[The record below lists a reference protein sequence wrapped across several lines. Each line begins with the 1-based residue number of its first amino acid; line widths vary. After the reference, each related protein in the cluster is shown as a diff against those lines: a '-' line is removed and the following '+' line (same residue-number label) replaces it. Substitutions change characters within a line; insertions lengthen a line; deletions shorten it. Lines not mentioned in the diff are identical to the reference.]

1 MALILGSLSPIAA
14 PCQTEI
20 TPRSFRFDVAPGPL
34 TDVLRAL
41 SRQAGVEIVTT
52 QPASVRVAQP
62 IRGRMTIEA
71 AIARALAGLPLVAR
85 AAGGGY
91 VVVPGNPVPAA
102 APAPEPALIV
112 VTGYREAVRQSIALK
127 RRAAGVREATRA
139 QDIADFPDRNVAD
152 ALQRLPGVAVSRDN
166 GEGRQVSLRG
176 LGPLFTRTTL
186 NGVDALA
193 TTASGFDNRGSV
205 SRERRFDYSVFE
217 ASLLSQVVVEKSW
230 AADADAGG
238 IGGTVAL
245 QTVRPFDR
253 PGNETLVS
261 LRARAGGNGMATTPQ
276 GTVEL
281 SRRNA
286 QWGVLFAASFSSNH
300 VAEFGYRN
308 WDWAPITFGAA
319 NLGPDI
325 LPEQRA
331 RLTGAA
337 GRPVYGPRA
346 ATYSSWINRLDR
358 LNLVAA
364 VQHQGDDGTELSVDW
379 VHAAFADHRDERS
392 LAAAGDNGLTG
403 DVTGTQRLLAAT
415 IVGDTLAAARYS
427 GVDLRTEAKR
437 TEDRTRFDQATL
449 SLRTPIDAA
458 TVVQLT
464 LGYNRSAFHGPVFDK
479 VFLQTRNQDFATIST
494 GGAPRNVYGFDP
506 ADPAVW
512 SLMRADAR
520 EDAIDNS
527 NAQARLT
534 VDRTLASGVTLRAG
548 ASWRRF
554 ANSGYQRR
562 ARVDYP
568 GGGPAVTAWFGGP
581 TIAPYV
587 VADVDATY
595 AATGQRRD
603 LTEAD
608 NVPGTDYR
616 LREESAAGFA
626 LLDWDGRLGA
636 VPLRLR
642 AGLRYEVIATRSTGA
657 ATSDLLAAPVTRGT
671 DSRAWLRSLELRL
684 SLRPHLLLRA
694 TASENVNRPDL
705 ADLRAAA
712 VVSVSPFGGTITT
725 GNPDLKP
732 FRAQSFDLVLER
744 YGAGGGVIAL
754 GLFYKHMNSF
764 ITSAATVQPYV
775 ATGYPL
781 AFLFPGQSSNTLF
794 NVVRPFNGGGAAI
807 AGAELAVQQELRFL
821 PAPLD
826 RLGVQ
831 LNGTYADGRS
841 DVVYA
846 GVPVRLTLIDLSRWQ
861 GNATLYYTGR
871 DWDARVAL
879 AYRDRYRTAI
889 GNSGNVGEWIAPA
902 ATLDA
907 AAHVVLGRG
916 AKLMLEA
923 QNLTNA
929 PVLQYTDRD
938 ARRLLAITHSG
949 RVLSAG
955 IRYAF

>member
-1 MALILGSLSPIAA
+1 MPLAA
-14 PCQTEI
+14 PCQTR
-20 TPRSFRFDVAPGPL
+20 PAVAAADRLHRFDVPPGAL
-34 TDVLRAL
+34 AEVLRAL
-41 SRQAGVEIVTT
+41 SRQAGVEILTS
-52 QPASVRVAQP
+52 QSASVRVARP
-62 IRGRMTIEA
+62 IRGRMTIRA
-71 AIARALAGLPLVAR
+71 AIARALAGLPLVVR
-85 AAGGGY
+85 AAGDGY
-91 VVVPGNPVPAA
+91 VVVPGPVAPVAAPVP
-102 APAPEPALIV
+102 PPPEPALIV
-112 VTGYREAVRQSIALK
+112 VTGYGEAVRQSVALK
-127 RRAAGVREATRA
+127 RRAAGIREATRA

-193 TTASGFDNRGSV
+193 TTASGLDNRGSV

-261 LRARAGGNGMATTPQ
+261 LRARSGGNGMATTPQ
-276 GTVEL
+276 GTIEV
-281 SRRNA
+281 SRRGA
-286 QWGVLFAASFSSNH
+286 AWGVLVAAAFSSNH
-300 VAEFGYRN
+300 VAEYGYRN

-325 LPEQRA
+325 SADQRA

-337 GRPVYGPRA
+337 GNPVYGPRA
-346 ATYSSWINRLDR
+346 ATYSSWLNRLDR

-364 VQHQGDDGTELSVDW
+364 LQHVGEDGFEVTLDW
-379 VHAAFADHRDERS
+379 VHAALADHRDEAS

-403 DVTGTQRLLAAT
+403 NVTGTQRLLSAT
-415 IVGDTLAAARYS
+415 IVGDTLTAARYT
-427 GVDLRTEAKR
+427 GVDLRSEAKR

-449 SLRTPIDAA
+449 MLRRPIGEA

-464 LGYNRSAFHGPVFDK
+464 AGYNRSVFRGPVFDK
-479 VFLQTRNQDFATIST
+479 AFLQAKNRAFATVST
-494 GGAPRNVYGFDP
+494 GADPRNLYGFDP
-506 ADPAVW
+506 ADPAAW

-534 VDRTLASGVTLRAG
+534 LDRTLGRDLSLRAG
-548 ASWRRF
+548 ASWHRF
-554 ANSGYQRR
+554 ANGGYQRR
-562 ARVDYP
+562 TRVDYP
-568 GGGPAVTAWFGGP
+568 DGTPAVMEIFRGP
-581 TIAPYV
+581 SIAPYAI
-587 VADVDATY
+587 ADVDATY
-595 AATGQRRD
+595 AATGQRRA
-603 LTEAD
+603 LAPAD

-626 LLDWDGRLGA
+626 LLDWDGHLGML
-636 VPLRLR
+636 PLRVR
-642 AGLRYEVIATRSTGA
+642 AGLRYEAIRTRATGA
-657 ATSDLLAAPVTRGT
+657 ATTDTSAAPVTRSTRRG
-671 DSRAWLRSLELRL
+671 AWLPSLEVRL
-684 SLRPHLLLRA
+684 ALERALLLRA
-694 TASENVNRPDL
+694 TASENINQPDV

-712 VVSVSPFGGTITT
+712 VVSVSPFGGTITS
-725 GNPDLKP
+725 GNPELRP
-732 FRAQSFDLVLER
+732 FRAQSFDLALER
-744 YGAGGGVIAL
+744 YGAGGGVIAI

-764 ITSAATVQPYV
+764 ITSATTVQPY
-775 ATGYPL
+775 AETGYPL
-781 AFLFPGQSSNTLF
+781 VFLFPGQSADTLF
-794 NVVRPFNGGGAAI
+794 NVVRPFNGGGASI
-807 AGAELAVQQELRFL
+807 LGAELAVQQELRFL

-846 GVPVRLTLIDLSRWQ
+846 GVPVRLTLIDLSRRQ

-871 DWDARVAL
+871 GWDARVAL

-889 GNSGNVGEWIAPA
+889 GNSGNLGEWIAPA

-907 AAHVVLGRG
+907 AAHIALGRH
-916 AKLMLEA
+916 AKLVFEA

-929 PVLQYTDRD
+929 PVIQYTDRD
-938 ARRLLAITHSG
+938 ARRLLATTHSG

-955 IRYAF
+955 VRYAF

>member
-1 MALILGSLSPIAA
+1 MAP
-14 PCQTEI
+14 Q
-20 TPRSFRFDVAPGPL
+20 PRLRFDIAPGPL
-34 TDVLRAL
+34 PEVLRAL
-41 SRQAGVEIVTT
+41 SRQAGVEILTT
-52 QPASVRVAQP
+52 QPASLLVPRR
-62 IRGRMTIEA
+62 IRGRMTIAA
-71 AIARALAGLPLVAR
+71 AIARVLAGLPLVAR

-91 VVVPGNPVPAA
+91 VVIPGTAAPAA
-102 APAPEPALIV
+102 LQPPAPEPALIV

-127 RRAAGVREATRA
+127 RRATGVREATRA

-152 ALQRLPGVAVSRDN
+152 ALQRLPGVAISRDN

-230 AADADAGG
+230 SADADAGG

-245 QTVRPFDR
+245 QTARPFDR

-261 LRARAGGNGMATTPQ
+261 LRARSGGNGMATTPQ

-281 SRRNA
+281 SRRDTH
-286 QWGVLFAASFSSNH
+286 WGVLVAVSFSSNH

-308 WDWAPITFGAA
+308 WDWAPVTFGAA

-325 LPEQRA
+325 TAEQRA

-364 VQHQGDDGTELSVDW
+364 VQHAGDDGTEVNIDW
-379 VHAAFADHRDERS
+379 VHAALGDHRDERS

-403 DVTGTQRLLAAT
+403 TVTGTQRLLAAT

-437 TEDRTRFDQATL
+437 SEDRTRFDQATL
-449 SLRTPIDAA
+449 SVRKPLDA
-458 TVVQLT
+458 TTIVQFT
-464 LGYNRSAFHGPVFDK
+464 LGYNRSAFRGPVFDK
-479 VFLQTRNQDFATIST
+479 VFLQAKNRDFATTPT
-494 GGAPRNVYGFDP
+494 GTNPGNRYGFDP

-512 SLMRADAR
+512 TLMRADAR
-520 EDAIDNS
+520 EDAIDNA

-534 VDRTLASGVTLRAG
+534 LDRTMAPGLTFRAG
-548 ASWRRF
+548 GSWHRF
-554 ANSGYQRR
+554 TNSGYQRR
-562 ARVDYP
+562 TRVDYP
-568 GGGPAVTAWFGGP
+568 SGGLAVTTVFDGP

-603 LTEAD
+603 LTAAD

-636 VPLRLR
+636 LPLRVR
-642 AGLRYEVIATRSTGA
+642 GGLRYQAITTRSTGA
-657 ATSDLLAAPVTRGT
+657 ATSDMLAAPITHST
-671 DSRAWLRSLELRL
+671 DSRAWLPSLEARL
-684 SLRPHLLLRA
+684 TLRPALLLRA
-694 TASENVNRPDL
+694 TASENINRPDL

-732 FRAQSFDLVLER
+732 FRAQSFDLALER
-744 YGAGGGVIAL
+744 YGTNGGLIAF

-764 ITSAATVQPYV
+764 ITSATTVQPYV

-781 AFLFPGQSSNTLF
+781 AFLFPGQSANMLF
-794 NVVRPFNGGGAAI
+794 NVIQPFNGGGASI
-807 AGAELAVQQELRFL
+807 LGAELAVQQELRFL
-821 PAPLD
+821 PAPFD

-841 DVVYA
+841 DVLYA

-861 GNATLYYTGR
+861 GNATLYYAARG
-871 DWDARVAL
+871 WDARIAL

-889 GNSGNVGEWIAPA
+889 GNSGNIGEWIAPA

-907 AAHVVLGRG
+907 AAHVALGRH
-916 AKLMLEA
+916 AKLVLEA

-929 PVLQYTDRD
+929 PILQYTDRD

>member
-1 MALILGSLSPIAA
+1 
-14 PCQTEI
+14 
-20 TPRSFRFDVAPGPL
+20 
-34 TDVLRAL
+34 
-41 SRQAGVEIVTT
+41 
-52 QPASVRVAQP
+52 
-62 IRGRMTIEA
+62 MTIDA
-71 AIARALAGLPLVAR
+71 AITRAITGLPLAAR

-91 VVVPGNPVPAA
+91 VVVQR
-102 APAPEPALIV
+102 PAPPDIGAVLPPSPEPPLIV
-112 VTGYREAVRQSIALK
+112 VTGYREAVRQSVAIK
-127 RRAAGVREATRA
+127 RLAPGVREATRA

-152 ALQRLPGVAVSRDN
+152 ALQRLPGVAISRDN

-186 NGVDALA
+186 DGIDALA

-217 ASLLSQVVVEKSW
+217 ASLVSQVVVEKSW
-230 AADADAGG
+230 SADADAGG

-261 LRARAGGNGMATTPQ
+261 LRARSGGNGMATTPQ

-286 QWGVLFAASFSSNH
+286 HWGALVAAAFSRNH
-300 VAEFGYRN
+300 VAEYGYRN

-319 NLGPDI
+319 NLGSDI
-325 LPEQRA
+325 APEQRG
-331 RLTGAA
+331 RLTGAR

-346 ATYSSWINRLDR
+346 STYSSWVNRLDR

-364 VQHQGDDGTELSVDW
+364 LQHAGDDGSELAVDW
-379 VHAAFADHRDERS
+379 VHAALADHRDERS

-403 DVTGTQRLLAAT
+403 NVTGTQRLLAAT

-449 SLRTPIDAA
+449 SLRKPIDAVTIA
-458 TVVQLT
+458 QLT
-464 LGYNRSAFHGPVFDK
+464 LGYNRSAFRGPVFDK
-479 VFLQTRNQDFATIST
+479 VFLQTRNRDFATIST

-506 ADPAVW
+506 AGPSVW

-534 VDRTLASGVTLRAG
+534 MDRTLAPGLMLRAG
-548 ASWRRF
+548 GGWHRF

-562 ARVDYP
+562 TRVDYSD
-568 GGGPAVTAWFGGP
+568 GRPAVTTLFSGP
-581 TIAPYV
+581 TLAPYV
-587 VADVDATY
+587 IADVDATY

-603 LTEAD
+603 LNVGD

-616 LREESAAGFA
+616 LREESTAVFA

-636 VPLRLR
+636 LPLRLR
-642 AGLRYEVIATRSTGA
+642 GGLRYEAITTRSTGT
-657 ATSDLLAAPVTRGT
+657 ATSDMLAAPVTHVT
-671 DSRAWLRSLELRL
+671 DSRAWLPSLEVRL
-684 SLRPHLLLRA
+684 NLKQDLVLRA
-694 TASENVNRPDL
+694 AASENVNRPDV

-712 VVSVSPFGGTITT
+712 VVSVSPFGGTITA

-732 FRAQSFDLVLER
+732 FRAQSLDLALER
-744 YGAGGGVIAL
+744 YGAGGGVIAA
-754 GLFYKHMNSF
+754 GLFYKRMNSF
-764 ITSAATVQPYV
+764 ITSATTVQPYV

-781 AFLFPGQSSNTLF
+781 TFLFPGQSVTTLF

-807 AGAELAVQQELRFL
+807 RGAELTLQQELRFL
-821 PAPLD
+821 PLPLD

-831 LNGTYADGRS
+831 LNGTYVDGRS

-871 DWDARVAL
+871 GWDARIAL

-889 GNSGNVGEWIAPA
+889 GNSGNIGEWIAP
-902 ATLDA
+902 
-907 AAHVVLGRG
+907 
-916 AKLMLEA
+916 
-923 QNLTNA
+923 
-929 PVLQYTDRD
+929 
-938 ARRLLAITHSG
+938 
-949 RVLSAG
+949 
-955 IRYAF
+955 

>member
-1 MALILGSLSPIAA
+1 MASA
-14 PCQTEI
+14 QQ
-20 TPRSFRFDVAPGPL
+20 RVRFDVPPGPL
-34 TDVLRAL
+34 SEVLRAL
-41 SRQAGVEIVTT
+41 SRQAGVEILTT
-52 QPASVRVAQP
+52 QPGTLRVPHAIHGQ
-62 IRGRMTIEA
+62 MTLAA

-91 VVVPGNPVPAA
+91 VVVPGTA
-102 APAPEPALIV
+102 APAAEAPPPAEPALIV
-112 VTGYREAVRQSIALK
+112 VTGYSEAVHQSIALK
-127 RRAAGVREATRA
+127 RRATGVREATRA

-152 ALQRLPGVAVSRDN
+152 ALQRLPGVAISRDN

-193 TTASGFDNRGSV
+193 TTASGLDNRGSV

-253 PGNETLVS
+253 PGDETLVS
-261 LRARAGGNGMATTPQ
+261 LRARSGGNGMATTPQ
-276 GTVEL
+276 GTIEL

-286 QWGVLFAASFSSNH
+286 QWGVLVAASFSSNH

-308 WDWAPITFGAA
+308 WDWAPISFGAS

-325 LPEQRA
+325 SPDQRA
-331 RLTGAA
+331 RLTGAS
-337 GRPVYGPRA
+337 GSPVYGPRA

-364 VQHQGDDGTELSVDW
+364 LQHAGDDGSELALDW
-379 VHAAFADHRDERS
+379 VHASLADHRDERS

-403 DVTGTQRLLAAT
+403 NVTGTQRLLSAT
-415 IVGDTLAAARYS
+415 IVGDTLAAARYT

-437 TEDRTRFDQATL
+437 SEDRTQFDQATL
-449 SLRTPIDAA
+449 SFRKPLDAA
-458 TVVQLT
+458 TIAQLAI
-464 LGYNRSAFHGPVFDK
+464 GYNRSVFRGPVFDK
-479 VFLQTRNQDFATIST
+479 AFLQAKNRSFATLST
-494 GGAPRNVYGFDP
+494 GPDPQNRYGFDP
-506 ADPAVW
+506 ADPAAW
-512 SLMRADAR
+512 SLMREDAR
-520 EDAIDNS
+520 EDAIDNA

-534 VDRTLASGVTLRAG
+534 LDRTLAPGLTLRTG
-548 ASWRRF
+548 GSWHRF
-554 ANSGYQRR
+554 TNSGYQRR
-562 ARVDYP
+562 TRVDYP
-568 GGGPAVTAWFGGP
+568 DGGPAVVALFHGP

-603 LTEAD
+603 LTAAD
-608 NVPGTDYR
+608 DVPGTDYR

-626 LLDWDGRLGA
+626 LLDWDGGLGA
-636 VPLRLR
+636 LPLRVR
-642 AGLRYEVIATRSTGA
+642 GGLRYQAIVTRSSGA
-657 ATSDLLAAPVTRGT
+657 ATSDMLAAPVTQRT
-671 DSRAWLRSLELRL
+671 DSRAWLPSLEVRL
-684 SLRPHLLLRA
+684 SLRPDLLLRA

-732 FRAQSFDLVLER
+732 FRARSLDLALER
-744 YGAGGGVIAL
+744 YGAGGGLIAL
-754 GLFYKHMNSF
+754 GLFYKRMNSF
-764 ITSAATVQPYV
+764 ITSATTVQPYV

-781 AFLFPGQSSNTLF
+781 AFLFPGQSANTLF
-794 NVVRPFNGGGAAI
+794 NIVQPFNGGGASI
-807 AGAELAVQQELRFL
+807 LGAELAVQQELRFL
-821 PAPLD
+821 PAPFD
-826 RLGVQ
+826 RTGVQ
-831 LNGTYADGRS
+831 LNGTYVDGRS
-841 DVVYA
+841 DVLYD
-846 GVPVRLTLIDLSRWQ
+846 GVPARLTLIDLSRWQ

-871 DWDARVAL
+871 GWDARVAL

-889 GNSGNVGEWIAPA
+889 GNSGNIGEWIAPA

-907 AAHVVLGRG
+907 AAHVALGRR
-916 AKLMLEA
+916 AKLVLEA

-929 PVLQYTDRD
+929 PILQYTDRD

-955 IRYAF
+955 VRYAF

>member
-1 MALILGSLSPIAA
+1 M
-14 PCQTEI
+14 
-20 TPRSFRFDVAPGPL
+20 
-34 TDVLRAL
+34 LRAL
-41 SRQAGVEIVTT
+41 SRQSGVEILTT
-52 QPASVRVAQP
+52 QPSTVRVPHP
-62 IRGRMTIEA
+62 IRGRMTLAA
-71 AIARALAGLPLVAR
+71 AIARALAGLPLAAR

-91 VVVPGNPVPAA
+91 VVVPGVAAPAA
-102 APAPEPALIV
+102 EPPPAPEPPLIV

-127 RRAAGVREATRA
+127 RRATGVREATRA
-139 QDIADFPDRNVAD
+139 QDIAEFPDRNVAD
-152 ALQRLPGVAVSRDN
+152 ALQRLPGVAISRDN

-193 TTASGFDNRGSV
+193 TTASGLDNRGSV

-217 ASLLSQVVVEKSW
+217 ASLLSQVVVEKAW

-261 LRARAGGNGMATTPQ
+261 LRARSGGNGMTTTPQ
-276 GTVEL
+276 GTVVF
-281 SRRNA
+281 SRRSA
-286 QWGVLFAASFSSNH
+286 QWGVLVAASFSSNH
-300 VAEFGYRN
+300 IAEFGYRN
-308 WDWAPITFGAA
+308 WDWVPITFGAA
-319 NLGPDI
+319 NLGPEI
-325 LPEQRA
+325 APEQRA
-331 RLTGAA
+331 RLTGAS
-337 GRPVYGPRA
+337 GSPVYGPRA
-346 ATYSSWINRLDR
+346 ATYSSWFNRLDR
-358 LNLVAA
+358 RNLVAA
-364 VQHQGDDGTELSVDW
+364 VQHAGDDGSELALDW
-379 VHAAFADHRDERS
+379 VHAALADHRDERS

-427 GVDLRTEAKR
+427 GVDLRTEAKKS
-437 TEDRTRFDQATL
+437 EDRTRFDQAAL
-449 SLRTPIDAA
+449 SLHKPIDAV
-458 TVVQLT
+458 TSLQLA
-464 LGYNRSAFHGPVFDK
+464 LGYNRSVFHGPVFDK
-479 VFLQTRNQDFATIST
+479 AFLQANNQRFATIST
-494 GGAPRNVYGFDP
+494 GAAPQNSYGFDP
-506 ADPAVW
+506 ADPAAW

-527 NAQARLT
+527 NGEARLT
-534 VDRTLASGVTLRAG
+534 LDRTLAPEFTLRLG
-548 ASWRRF
+548 GSWHRF
-554 ANSGYQRR
+554 TNSGYQRR
-562 ARVDYP
+562 TRVDYP
-568 GGGPAVTAWFGGP
+568 DGGPVVEEVFDGA

-595 AATGQRRD
+595 AALGQRRD
-603 LTEAD
+603 LTAAD

-616 LREESAAGFA
+616 LREESRAGFA
-626 LLDWDGRLGA
+626 LLDWDGRLGTL
-636 VPLRLR
+636 PLRVR
-642 AGLRYEVIATRSTGA
+642 MGLRYEAITTRSTGA
-657 ATSDLLAAPVTRGT
+657 ATSDLLAAPVTHVT
-671 DSRAWLRSLELRL
+671 ESRAWLPSLEARL
-684 SLRPHLLLRA
+684 TLRPDLLLRA

-732 FRAQSFDLVLER
+732 FRAQSFDLALER
-744 YGAGGGVIAL
+744 YGAKGGLIAIGV
-754 GLFYKHMNSF
+754 FYKHMNSF
-764 ITSAATVQPYV
+764 ITSATTVQPYV

-781 AFLFPGQSSNTLF
+781 AFLFPGQSATTLF
-794 NVVRPFNGGGAAI
+794 NVIQPFNGGGAAI
-807 AGAELAVQQELRFL
+807 LGAELAVQQELRFL

-826 RLGVQ
+826 RAGVQ

-871 DWDARVAL
+871 GWDARVAL

-889 GNSGNVGEWIAPA
+889 GNSGNIGEWIAPA

-907 AAHVVLGRG
+907 AAHLALGKR
-916 AKLMLEA
+916 AKLVLEA

-929 PVLQYTDRD
+929 RILQYTDRD

-955 IRYAF
+955 VRYAF